1 MEPPPNPP
9 LIDRSAQHP
18 IWRRAVS
25 QQSVYFVPKHVKVL
39 LTLSHF
45 LYRLCRNILA
55 DKPRVTR
62 FPVDFDAVAPA
73 PQPQSAE
80 VPAAEAV
87 PAEME
92 A

>member
-1 MEPPPNPP
+1 MT
-9 LIDRSAQHP
+9 AG
-18 IWRRAVS
+18 
-25 QQSVYFVPKHVKVL
+25 VYPVIKHVKVL

-45 LYRLCRNILA
+45 VYRLCRNILA

-80 VPAAEAV
+80 IPAAEAV
-87 PAEME
+87 PTEME

>member
-1 MEPPPNPP
+1 
-9 LIDRSAQHP
+9 
-18 IWRRAVS
+18 
-25 QQSVYFVPKHVKVL
+25 VYTVIKQVKVL
-39 LTLSHF
+39 LTLSEF

-80 VPAAEAV
+80 VPAAETV
-87 PAEME
+87 PTEME